1 MKYYHRIINYLIGKR
16 LKKAEADLKKI
27 KKHPLRSA
35 IFTWIISIMM
45 VVTLLG
51 MFMITTPAFKNFA
64 TYTIDKYMSYT
75 TAVDDINERMNN
87 IENMSQNVAD
97 AIVEKITKE
106 KKNPDLHG
114 IQISGNDF
122 ITIQPSCK
130 TGLSSIYL
138 SDLNNNKTQSFLY
151 LVVTWAKQ
159 EKYDAII
166 LGSMYVGLDGTLYWS
181 DGVNPDYDTDMELI
195 VDVLKKKNRKNIFM
209 FSPNHD
215 RRSFGREIKYINGS
229 IVIKKIQS
237 FKYRIPFTNKHFY
250 KDGFK
255 TIIAADNFQATLFQ
269 EKFDVLVKPG
279 KNNEPKILVNKSRRK
294 DVIFIRDK
302 IRDSLKGGLQWG
314 IGQL

>member
-195 VDVLKKKNRKNIFM
+195 VDVLKKKNRKNVLM
-209 FSPNHD
+209 FCPNHD
-215 RRSFGREIKYINGS
+215 RRQFGREVKYIDGS
-229 IVIKKIQS
+229 IVVKNIQMY
-237 FKYRIPFTNKHFY
+237 KYRIPFTNKWMFEN
-250 KDGFK
+250 GIK
-255 TIIAADNFQATLFQ
+255 TVIAADNFHAELF
-269 EKFDVLVKPG
+269 EDTFKVLVKPG
-279 KNNEPKILVNKSRRK
+279 KNNEPKIMVNRSEKK
-294 DVIFIRDK
+294 DVISVRKK
-302 IRDSLKGGLQWG
+302 IRDSLKVGLQWG
-314 IGQL
+314 IEKL